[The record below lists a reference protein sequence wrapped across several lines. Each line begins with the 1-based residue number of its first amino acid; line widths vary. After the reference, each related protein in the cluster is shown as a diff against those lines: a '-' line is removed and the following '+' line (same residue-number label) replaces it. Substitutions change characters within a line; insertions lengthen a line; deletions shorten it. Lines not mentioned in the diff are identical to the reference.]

1 MEPTKAPRTMG
12 MGKLA
17 FAFLA
22 ALPFAFWAAAAVAG
36 DEIPFS
42 AIRLRKPQTD
52 RPEVWKATLGQFAKH
67 RAGVDEVWFST
78 GICFPKMEEHRAAA
92 RRLASAAEDLRKL
105 DILPSLQIQATIGHG
120 DAFIRYA
127 DNAGMTWQGFTSEN
141 GAVAK
146 GCNCFRAPA
155 FLAYMREMASLYAA
169 AVKPYAV
176 WIDDDIRIIKH
187 GGPGWGCYCEYCLGQ
202 FAKKEGRKYTR
213 TALVAEMKKDAAL
226 AARWRAFAFEGEAA
240 LVRMIGDA
248 VHAASPETRM
258 CQQQPGACFPEHR
271 QLYEACHAATGL
283 PVGMR
288 PGGGAYFDHDARAQI
303 GKAYY
308 LAQQIDIIGPLPF
321 IDRICPEIESC
332 PRSFACRTG
341 RGVLLEGLEALSQGM
356 NSLSALVID
365 AGFETPEWY
374 GDEIL
379 APLARNAAMLK
390 RYVAVSAG
398 AARCGYGVS
407 GSPASALQIGSL
419 PLKPLVPGARSD
431 LARIVTVSVAQAAV
445 AGGADAVKQ
454 LLSEDLLIDGGAAS
468 VLFKAGYGAEI
479 GIAGCEP
486 LDGNL
491 RERFMDDPVNAGF
504 KARETPVSGK
514 AFFLA
519 PAAGAKA
526 VSGYYSDANAA
537 FWREAAVVMF
547 EAKAGAD
554 AQERVPP
561 RRVVFGHDAFT
572 SALGVASGD
581 RVVQLHRLA
590 DWASHGKAPVLVETP
605 TRSFVQPRVRADG
618 TLASV
623 VFVNCSVGATPPVRL
638 RLRGVAA
645 RKAVWSAFDAS
656 DVALDVAH
664 DGADALVTI
673 PSVPAWTGGYVFFDP
688 AQTAK

>member
-1 MEPTKAPRTMG
+1 MSRCINRM
-12 MGKLA
+12 
-17 FAFLA
+17 A
-22 ALPFAFWAAAAVAG
+22 ALCAIAAGMAVAAAG
-36 DEIPFS
+36 DGIPFS

-52 RPEVWKATLGQFAKH
+52 RPEVWKATLEQFAKH

-92 RRLASAAEDLRKL
+92 KRLAAAAEDLRKL
-105 DILPSLQIQATIGHG
+105 GILPSLQIQATIGHG

-127 DNAGMTWQGFTSEN
+127 DNTGMTWQGFTSEN

-155 FLAYMREMASLYAA
+155 FLAYMREMSAIYAA
-169 AVKPYAV
+169 AIKPYAI
-176 WIDDDIRIIKH
+176 WIDDDIRIINH
-187 GGPGWGCYCEYCLGQ
+187 GGPGFGCHCEYCLGQ
-202 FAKKEGRKYTR
+202 FAKKEGKEYTR
-213 TALVAEMKKDAAL
+213 TQLVAAMKKDAAL
-226 AARWRAFAFEGEAA
+226 AARWRAFAFDGEAA
-240 LVRMIGDA
+240 LVRQIGEA
-248 VHAASPETRM
+248 VHAASPATRM

-271 QLYEACHAATGL
+271 LLYEASHAATGL

-288 PGGGAYFDHDARAQI
+288 PGAGAYFDHDARAQI
-303 GKAYY
+303 GKAYT
-308 LAQQIDIIGPLPF
+308 LAQQIDTIGPLPF
-321 IDRICPEIESC
+321 IDRICPEIETC

-341 RGVLLEGLEALSQGM
+341 RGVLLEGLETLSQGM
-356 NSLSALVID
+356 NSLSALAID

-407 GSPASALQIGSL
+407 GSPASALQTGSL
-419 PLKPLVPGARSD
+419 PLKPLVRGARSD
-431 LARIVTVSVAQAAV
+431 LARIVTESVAQVAV
-445 AGGADAVKQ
+445 NGGADAVAQ

-486 LDGNL
+486 LVGSL
-491 RERFMDDPVNAGF
+491 RERFMDDPVNTGL

-519 PAAGAKA
+519 PAADAKA
-526 VSGYYSDANAA
+526 VSGYYCDANAS
-537 FWREAAVVMF
+537 FWREAAIVMF
-547 EAKAGAD
+547 EGKFG
-554 AQERVPP
+554 R

-572 SALGVASGD
+572 SALMVASGD

-623 VFVNCSVGATPPVRL
+623 VFVNASVGATTPVRL
-638 RLRGVAA
+638 RLRGVVA
-645 RKAVWSAFDAS
+645 RKAVWSSLDAD
-656 DVALDVAH
+656 DVVLDVAH
-664 DGADALVTI
+664 DGADALITL
-673 PSVPAWTGGYVFFDP
+673 PPVPAWAGGYVFFES
-688 AQTAK
+688 AQTARGK

>member
-1 MEPTKAPRTMG
+1 MNRCFNRM
-12 MGKLA
+12 
-17 FAFLA
+17 A
-22 ALPFAFWAAAAVAG
+22 ALCAVAVAVAVAAVADNG
-36 DEIPFS
+36 EVPFS

-52 RPEVWKATLGQFAKH
+52 RPEVWKATLEQFAKH

-78 GICFPKMEEHRAAA
+78 GICFPKMDEHRAAA
-92 RRLASAAEDLRKL
+92 KRLAAAAEDLRKL
-105 DILPSLQIQATIGHG
+105 GILPSLQIQATIGHG

-127 DNAGMTWQGFTSEN
+127 DNTGMTWQGFMSEN

-146 GCNCFRAPA
+146 GCNCFRAPG

-176 WIDDDIRIIKH
+176 WVDDDIRIIKH
-187 GGPGWGCYCEYCLGQ
+187 GGPGFGCYCEYCLGQ
-202 FAKKEGRKYTR
+202 FAKKEGKEYTR
-213 TALVAEMKKDAAL
+213 TQLVAAMKKDASL
-226 AARWRAFAFEGEAA
+226 AAHWRAFAFEGEAD
-240 LVRMIGDA
+240 LVRLIGEA
-248 VHAASPETRM
+248 VHAASPKTRM
-258 CQQQPGACFPEHR
+258 CQQQPGVCFPEHR
-271 QLYEACHAATGL
+271 LLYEACHATTGL

-308 LAQQIDIIGPLPF
+308 LAQQIDTIGPLPF

-390 RYVAVSAG
+390 RYVAVSTG

-407 GSPASALQIGSL
+407 GRPVSALQTGSL
-419 PLKPLVPGARSD
+419 PLKSLVPGARSD
-431 LARIVTVSVAQAAV
+431 LARIVTVSAAQEAV
-445 AGGADAVKQ
+445 SGGADAVAQ
-454 LLSEDLLIDGGAAS
+454 LLSEDLLIDGSAAE
-468 VLFKAGYGAEI
+468 VLFKAGHGAAI

-491 RERFMDDPVNAGF
+491 RERFMEDPVNAGF

-519 PAAGAKA
+519 PATGAKA
-526 VSGYYSDANAA
+526 VSGYYCDANAS
-537 FWREAAVVMF
+537 FWREAATVMF
-547 EAKAGAD
+547 EDRSGTD

-561 RRVVFGHDAFT
+561 RRCVVFGHDVFT
-572 SALGVASGD
+572 SALMVASGD

-623 VFVNCSVGATPPVRL
+623 VFVNASVGATTPVRL

-645 RKAVWSAFDAS
+645 RKAIWSSFDAA
-656 DVALDVAH
+656 DVVLDVAH
-664 DGADALVTI
+664 EGSDSFVTL
-673 PSVPAWTGGYVFFDP
+673 PSIPAWSGGYVLF
-688 AQTAK
+688 

>member
-1 MEPTKAPRTMG
+1 MDKNSMET
-12 MGKLA
+12 
-17 FAFLA
+17 FAVCA
-22 ALPFAFWAAAAVAG
+22 AVAVLAAAAVAG
-36 DEIPFS
+36 DGIPFS

-92 RRLASAAEDLRKL
+92 RRLATAAEDLRKL
-105 DILPSLQIQATIGHG
+105 GILPSLQIQATIGHG
-120 DAFIRYA
+120 DAFIHYA
-127 DNAGMTWQGFTSEN
+127 DNSGMTWQGFTSEN

-176 WIDDDIRIIKH
+176 WVDDDIRIIKH
-187 GGPGWGCYCEYCLGQ
+187 GGPGWGCYCEHCLSQ

-240 LVRMIGDA
+240 LVLTIGDA

-271 QLYEACHAATGL
+271 LLYEACHAATGL

-308 LAQQIDIIGPLPF
+308 LAQQIDTIGPLPF

-356 NSLSALVID
+356 NALSALVID

-390 RYVAVSAG
+390 RYVAVSTG

-407 GSPASALQIGSL
+407 GSPASALQTGSL

-431 LARIVTVSVAQAAV
+431 LARIVTANVAQAAV
-445 AGGADAVKQ
+445 AGGADAVTQ
-454 LLSEDLLIDGGAAS
+454 LRPEGLVSDGGAAS

-486 LDGNL
+486 LDGSL

-561 RRVVFGHDAFT
+561 RRRVVFGHDACT
-572 SALGVASGD
+572 SARGIAAGD

-673 PSVPAWTGGYVFFDP
+673 PSVPAWTGGYVFFDLSI
-688 AQTAK
+688 

>member
-1 MEPTKAPRTMG
+1 MNRCFNRM
-12 MGKLA
+12 
-17 FAFLA
+17 A
-22 ALPFAFWAAAAVAG
+22 ALCAVAVVVAVAAVADNG
-36 DEIPFS
+36 EVPFS

-52 RPEVWKATLGQFAKH
+52 RPEVWKATLEQFAKH

-78 GICFPKMEEHRAAA
+78 GICFPKMDEHRAAA
-92 RRLASAAEDLRKL
+92 KRLAAAAEDLRKL
-105 DILPSLQIQATIGHG
+105 GILPSLQIQATIGHG

-127 DNAGMTWQGFTSEN
+127 DNTGMTWQGFMSEN

-146 GCNCFRAPA
+146 GCNCFRAPG

-176 WIDDDIRIIKH
+176 WVDDDIRIIKH
-187 GGPGWGCYCEYCLGQ
+187 GGPGFGCYCEYCLGQ
-202 FAKKEGRKYTR
+202 FAKKEGKEYTR
-213 TALVAEMKKDAAL
+213 TQLVAAMKNDAAL

-240 LVRMIGDA
+240 LVRQIGEA

-271 QLYEACHAATGL
+271 LLYEACHAATGL

-308 LAQQIDIIGPLPF
+308 LAQQIDTIGPLPF

-341 RGVLLEGLEALSQGM
+341 RGMLLEGLEALSQGM

-390 RYVAVSAG
+390 RYVAVSTG

-407 GSPASALQIGSL
+407 GSPASALQTGSL
-419 PLKPLVPGARSD
+419 PLKPLVRGARSD
-431 LARIVTVSVAQAAV
+431 LARIVTENVAQAA
-445 AGGADAVKQ
+445 ANGGADAVSQ

-486 LDGNL
+486 LDGSL
-491 RERFMDDPVNAGF
+491 RERFMDDPVNAGLR
-504 KARETPVSGK
+504 ARETPVSGK

-526 VSGYYSDANAA
+526 VSGYYCDANAS
-537 FWREAAVVMF
+537 FWREAAIVMF
-547 EAKAGAD
+547 EDKSG
-554 AQERVPP
+554 R

-572 SALGVASGD
+572 SALMVASGD

-623 VFVNCSVGATPPVRL
+623 VFVNASVGATPPVRL

-645 RKAVWSAFDAS
+645 RKAVWSSLDAA
-656 DVALDVAH
+656 DVVLDVAH
-664 DGADALVTI
+664 DGADALVTL
-673 PSVPAWTGGYVFFDP
+673 PSVPAWTGGYVFFES
-688 AQTAK
+688 AQTARGE

>member
-1 MEPTKAPRTMG
+1 MSRCINRMALLCAIAAG
-12 MGKLA
+12 MA
-17 FAFLA
+17 V
-22 ALPFAFWAAAAVAG
+22 AAAG
-36 DEIPFS
+36 DGIPFS

-52 RPEVWKATLGQFAKH
+52 RPEVWKATLEQFAKH

-92 RRLASAAEDLRKL
+92 KRLAAAAEDLRKL
-105 DILPSLQIQATIGHG
+105 GILPSLQIQATIGHG

-127 DNAGMTWQGFTSEN
+127 DNTGMTWQGFTSEN

-155 FLAYMREMASLYAA
+155 FLAYMREMSALYAA
-169 AVKPYAV
+169 AFKPYAIWV
-176 WIDDDIRIIKH
+176 DDDIRIIKH
-187 GGPGWGCYCEYCLGQ
+187 GGPGIGCHCEYCLGQ
-202 FAKKEGRKYTR
+202 FSKKEGKEYTR
-213 TALVAEMKKDAAL
+213 QQLVAAMKNDAAL
-226 AARWRAFAFEGEAA
+226 AARWRAFSFEGEAA
-240 LVRMIGDA
+240 LVRQIGEA
-248 VHAASPETRM
+248 VHAASPATRM

-271 QLYEACHAATGL
+271 MLYEACHAATGL

-288 PGGGAYFDHDARAQI
+288 PGHGAYFDHDARAQI
-303 GKAYY
+303 DKAYY
-308 LAQQIDIIGPLPF
+308 LAQQIDTIGHLPF

-390 RYVAVSAG
+390 RYVSVSAG
-398 AARCGYGVS
+398 AVRCGYGVS
-407 GSPASALQIGSL
+407 GSPAGALQTGSL
-419 PLKPLVPGARSD
+419 PLKPLVPGTRSD
-431 LARIVTVSVAQAAV
+431 LARIVTVGVAQAAV
-445 AGGADAVKQ
+445 NGGADAVSQ
-454 LLSEDLLIDGGAAS
+454 LLSEDILLDGGAAAA
-468 VLFKAGYGAEI
+468 LFKAGYGAEI

-486 LDGNL
+486 FDGNL
-491 RERFMDDPVNAGF
+491 RERFLDDPVNAGL
-504 KARETPVSGK
+504 KAREAPVSGK
-514 AFFLA
+514 SFFLA

-526 VSGYYSDANAA
+526 VSGYYCDANAS

-547 EAKAGAD
+547 EDKSG
-554 AQERVPP
+554 R

-572 SALGVASGD
+572 SALKIASGD
-581 RVVQLHRLA
+581 RVAQLHRLA

-623 VFVNCSVGATPPVRL
+623 VFVNASVGATTPVRL
-638 RLRGVAA
+638 RLRGVVA
-645 RKAVWSAFDAS
+645 RKAVWSS
-656 DVALDVAH
+656 LDVADVVLDVAH
-664 DGADALVTI
+664 DGADALVTL
-673 PSVPAWTGGYVFFDP
+673 PSVPAWTGGYVFFES
-688 AQTAK
+688 AQSARGK

>member
-1 MEPTKAPRTMG
+1 MKKIACV
-12 MGKLA
+12 
-17 FAFLA
+17 
-22 ALPFAFWAAAAVAG
+22 AVLGVVGSLMA
-36 DEIPFS
+36 ETIPFS

-52 RPEVWKATLGQFAKH
+52 RPEVWKATLEQFAKY

-92 RRLASAAEDLRKL
+92 KRLAAAAEDLRKL
-105 DILPSLQIQATIGHG
+105 GIQPSLQIQATIGHG

-127 DNAGMTWQGFTSEN
+127 DNAGMTWQGFMSEN

-146 GCNCFRAPA
+146 GCNCFRAPG

-176 WIDDDIRIIKH
+176 WVDDDIRIIKH
-187 GGPGWGCYCEYCLGQ
+187 GGPGFGCHCEYCLGQ
-202 FAKKEGRKYTR
+202 FAKKEGRAYTR
-213 TALVAEMKKDAAL
+213 QQLVAAMKKDASL

-240 LVRMIGDA
+240 LVRLIGEA

-258 CQQQPGACFPEHR
+258 CQQQPGVCFPEHR
-271 QLYEACHAATGL
+271 LLYEACHAATGL

-308 LAQQIDIIGPLPF
+308 LAQQIDTIGPLPF

-379 APLARNAAMLK
+379 APLASNAAMLK
-390 RYVAVSAG
+390 RYVAVSTG
-398 AARCGYGVS
+398 SARCGYGVS
-407 GSPASALQIGSL
+407 GNPASALQTGSL
-419 PLKPLVPGARSD
+419 PLKPLVRGARSD
-431 LARIVTVSVAQAAV
+431 LARIVTENVAQAAV
-445 AGGADAVKQ
+445 NGGADAVVQ
-454 LLSEDLLIDGGAAS
+454 LLSEDILIDGGAAS

-486 LDGNL
+486 LAGSL
-491 RERFMDDPVNAGF
+491 RERFMDDPVNAGL

-519 PAAGAKA
+519 PAAGGKA
-526 VSGYYSDANAA
+526 VSGYYCDANAS

-547 EAKAGAD
+547 EGKSG
-554 AQERVPP
+554 R

-572 SALGVASGD
+572 SALMVASGD
-581 RVVQLHRLA
+581 RVAQLHRLA

-605 TRSFVQPRVRADG
+605 TRSFVQSRVRADG

-623 VFVNCSVGATPPVRL
+623 VFVNASVGATPPVCL

-645 RKAVWSAFDAS
+645 RRAVWSSLDAA
-656 DVALDVAH
+656 DVVLDVAH
-664 DGADALVTI
+664 DGADALVTL
-673 PSVPAWTGGYVFFDP
+673 PSVPAWTGGYVFFES
-688 AQTAK
+688 AQTARGK

>member
-1 MEPTKAPRTMG
+1 MSRCFNRM
-12 MGKLA
+12 
-17 FAFLA
+17 A
-22 ALPFAFWAAAAVAG
+22 ALCAVAVGIAVAAVADNG
-36 DEIPFS
+36 EVPFS

-52 RPEVWKATLGQFAKH
+52 RPEVWTATLEQFAKH

-78 GICFPKMEEHRAAA
+78 GICFPKMDEHRAAA
-92 RRLASAAEDLRKL
+92 KRLAAAAEDLRKL
-105 DILPSLQIQATIGHG
+105 GILPSLQIQATIGHG

-127 DNAGMTWQGFTSEN
+127 DNTGMTWQGFMSEN

-146 GCNCFRAPA
+146 GCNCFRAPG

-176 WIDDDIRIIKH
+176 WVDDDIRIIKH
-187 GGPGWGCYCEYCLGQ
+187 GGPGFGCHCEYCLGQ
-202 FAKKEGRKYTR
+202 FAKKEGKEYTR
-213 TALVAEMKKDAAL
+213 TQLVAAMKKDASL

-240 LVRMIGDA
+240 LVRLIGEA

-258 CQQQPGACFPEHR
+258 CQQQPGVCFPEHR
-271 QLYEACHAATGL
+271 LLYEACHAATGL
-283 PVGMR
+283 PIGMR

-308 LAQQIDIIGPLPF
+308 LAQQIDTIGPLPF

-365 AGFETPEWY
+365 AGFETPGWY

-379 APLARNAAMLK
+379 ASLARNAAMLK
-390 RYVAVSAG
+390 RYVAVSTG

-407 GSPASALQIGSL
+407 GSPASALQTGSL

-431 LARIVTVSVAQAAV
+431 LARIVTIGVAQAAV
-445 AGGADAVKQ
+445 NGGADAVAQ

-468 VLFKAGYGAEI
+468 VLFKAGYGAAI

-514 AFFLA
+514 AFFLV
-519 PAAGAKA
+519 PAVGAKA
-526 VSGYYSDANAA
+526 VSGYYCDANAS
-537 FWREAAVVMF
+537 FWREAATVMF
-547 EAKAGAD
+547 EDKSGTD

-561 RRVVFGHDAFT
+561 RRRVVFGHDAFT
-572 SALGVASGD
+572 SALMVASGD

-605 TRSFVQPRVRADG
+605 MRSFVQPRVRADG

-623 VFVNCSVGATPPVRL
+623 VFVNTSVGATPPVRL

-645 RKAVWSAFDAS
+645 QKAVWSSLDAA
-656 DVALDVAH
+656 DVVLDVVH
-664 DGADALVTI
+664 DGADALVTL
-673 PSVPAWTGGYVFFDP
+673 PSVPAWSGGYVFFES
-688 AQTAK
+688 AQTARGK